1 MKGLGRVR
9 CYKEGVRDRVWGECV
24 GRLGYVWAGEGV
36 WGLVWGLFIGPGG
49 S

>member
-9 CYKEGVRDRVWGECV
+9 CYRKGLGIGSRVECV